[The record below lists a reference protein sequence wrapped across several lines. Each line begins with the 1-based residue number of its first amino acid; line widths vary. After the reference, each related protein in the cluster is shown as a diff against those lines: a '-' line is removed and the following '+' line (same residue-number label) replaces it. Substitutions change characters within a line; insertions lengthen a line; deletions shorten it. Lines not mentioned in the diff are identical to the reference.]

1 MGSVYARLGFN
12 SDDPHTNALSQSYT
26 SNVNTQMTIL
36 PSLLRP
42 WQANALANNTV
53 SDFFVNP
60 VANVA
65 QEIWD
70 TSNTLVSLTNG
81 LFASPPNDSV
91 NVAVANVYSTST
103 ILSSNTA
110 NSYLY
115 ITNKQSNVTP
125 PDSDLTTPHYTT
137 ATAQGK
143 MLSYITSQTDGVS
156 NTSVIMGSFS
166 SITLGNTL
174 ANLYSTMTNL
184 TNILAN
190 SLTAHTITYGEG
202 EGTTYYTTNVSTTNA
217 QALQNVVSTIN
228 FVMTYYPQQDSQFFQ
243 NSSNVVQQYGVLSQ
257 FNNLGQSQNFLLNNY
272 IGSPSLIA
280 NLNS

>member
-1 MGSVYARLGFN
+1 MSVYARLGFN
-12 SDDPHTNALSQSYT
+12 SANPTINALSENYT
-26 SNVNTQMTIL
+26 TNVNTQMTIL

-42 WQANALANNTV
+42 WQVNALASNTV
-53 SDFFVNP
+53 SNFFVNP
-60 VANVA
+60 VANIT
-65 QEIWD
+65 QEIWN

-81 LFASPPNDSV
+81 LFADPPNASV
-91 NVAVANVYSTST
+91 NVAVANVYSTSS

-115 ITNKQSNVTP
+115 ITNKQSNVIP
-125 PDSDLTTPHYTT
+125 PDSDTTTPHYTT

-143 MLSYITSQTDGVS
+143 MLSYITSQSDGVA
-156 NTSVIMGSFS
+156 NTSVIMGNFS
-166 SITLGNTL
+166 SITLANTL
-174 ANLYSTMTNL
+174 SNLYSTMTTL

-190 SLTAHTITYGEG
+190 TITSHVSGGELPV
-202 EGTTYYTTNVSTTNA
+202 TYYTTNVSTANA

-243 NSSNVVQQYGVLSQ
+243 NSSNLVQQYGVLSQ

-272 IGSPSLIA
+272 IGSPSLLA

>member
-1 MGSVYARLGFN
+1 MSVYARLGFN
-12 SDDPHTNALSQSYT
+12 SANPTINALSENYT
-26 SNVNTQMTIL
+26 TNVNTQMTIL

-42 WQANALANNTV
+42 WQVNALASNTV
-53 SDFFVNP
+53 SNFFVNP
-60 VANVA
+60 VANIT
-65 QEIWD
+65 QEIWN

-81 LFASPPNDSV
+81 LFADPPNASV
-91 NVAVANVYSTST
+91 NVAVANVYSTSS

-115 ITNKQSNVTP
+115 ITNKQSNVIP
-125 PDSDLTTPHYTT
+125 PDSDTTTPHYTT

-143 MLSYITSQTDGVS
+143 MLSYITSQSDGVA
-156 NTSVIMGSFS
+156 NTSVIMGNFS
-166 SITLGNTL
+166 SVTLGNTL
-174 ANLYSTMTNL
+174 ANLYSTMTYF

-202 EGTTYYTTNVSTTNA
+202 EGTTYYTTNVSTANA

-243 NSSNVVQQYGVLSQ
+243 NSSNLVQQYGVLSQ

-272 IGSPSLIA
+272 IGSPSLLA